1 MAVYSTIGKKRM
13 MKYDQQIG
21 GVGLG
26 QGMHADAGNEKTA
39 VAEGGYHS
47 TVNLGIAF
55 AILACSV

>member
-1 MAVYSTIGKKRM
+1 M

-39 VAEGGYHS
+39 VPEGGYYS

-55 AILACSV
+55 AILACGV